1 MRKPRKNHQIP
12 MGKDLKT
19 KDFYEGT
26 RKTRKN
32 HQIPTGT
39 DLKTSGK
46 PSDSYGERLEN

>member
-1 MRKPRKNHQIP
+1 

-19 KDFYEGT
+19 KGKPSDSYEGT
-26 RKTRKN
+26 RKPRKS

-46 PSDSYGERLEN
+46 PSDSYGERFEN